1 MIALNVRK
9 ISKKIKLIIM
19 NDIIE
24 NALPSTTSS
33 TDKTKKSLTTTL
45 VSVGASILVLFA
57 TVWIVGSAW
66 KKSQKG

>member
-1 MIALNVRK
+1 
-9 ISKKIKLIIM
+9 M

>member
-1 MIALNVRK
+1 
-9 ISKKIKLIIM
+9 M
-19 NDIIE
+19 NDVIQSVSPKT
-24 NALPSTTSS
+24 NVS

-45 VSVGASILVLFA
+45 VSVGASVLVLFA

>member
-1 MIALNVRK
+1 
-9 ISKKIKLIIM
+9 M

-24 NALPSTTSS
+24 NVSPTTATS
-33 TDKTKKSLTTTL
+33 TDKTKKSLTATL
-45 VSVGASILVLFA
+45 VSVGASVLVLFA

>member
-1 MIALNVRK
+1 
-9 ISKKIKLIIM
+9 M

-24 NALPSTTSS
+24 NALPTSTPS
-33 TDKTKKSLTTTL
+33 TDKKQKSLTTTL
-45 VSVGASILVLFA
+45 VSVGASVLVLFA